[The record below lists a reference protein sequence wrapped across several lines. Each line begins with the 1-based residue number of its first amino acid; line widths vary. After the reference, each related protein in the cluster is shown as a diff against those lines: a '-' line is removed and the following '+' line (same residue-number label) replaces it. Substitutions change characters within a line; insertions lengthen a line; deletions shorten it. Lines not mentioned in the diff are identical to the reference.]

1 MKPKRTSAAEALGR
15 QAQVGVR
22 VTIVTLDSHLASA
35 TERAQHV
42 LLREI
47 PGLRL
52 SLHAA
57 SEWDDPAA
65 LDRCKA
71 DIAQADIVF
80 VTMMFMDDHIQA
92 VLPALLARRDQC
104 DAMVCC
110 MSAAEVAKLTRMGRF
125 DMSKPATGALALLK
139 RLRGKS
145 GAGGDGK
152 TGTTASRSAGAQQLK
167 MLRML
172 PRILRFV
179 PGTAQDVRAYFLTL
193 QYWLAGSDDN
203 VANLVRLLIDRYA
216 AGPRAALHGTLPA
229 RPPAEYPEVGVYHP
243 RMKGRINASAAA
255 LPRLAHARGGTVGV
269 LVMRSYLLAGN
280 SQHYDGVIAALE
292 ARGLNVIP
300 AFSSGLDA
308 RPAVEQFFMKDGR
321 STIDALVSLTGFS
334 LVGGPAYNDARAAE
348 ELLAALDVPYV
359 AAHPVEFQSLPQ
371 WATSER
377 GLLPVESTIM
387 VAIPELDGATG
398 SMVIGGRGVGAE
410 GRGSQCTGCAR
421 QCRFEQDA
429 RDMAVCTERVDVLAA
444 RVAKLAALRRG
455 ERARRKVA
463 AVLFNFPPNSGATGT
478 AAFLSVFES
487 LHRLMGEL
495 AAQGYSVEV
504 PASVEALRERVL
516 EGNAR
521 RYGQQANVHLRVAA
535 DEHVRRERHLAEIE
549 RAWGPAPGKQQSD
562 GAGLFILGERFG
574 NLFVGIQPAFGYEG
588 DPMRLLF
595 EKGFAPTHAFSAFYR
610 FIREDFGADAVLHF
624 GTHGALEFMPGKQ
637 TGLSAACWPDRLI
650 GDLPN
655 FYLYAANNPSEG
667 TIAKRRSAA
676 TLVSYMTPPIAQ
688 AGLYRGLADL
698 KASIDQWRQLEIG
711 DGPRR
716 ADLAALIQAQAAAV
730 ELASLEPSWTLDDGE
745 ADTQI
750 LRLTRAVIEV
760 EQTLIPYGLHVV
772 GQAPRAEER
781 TELLAALAEA
791 ELGHPAPRAAID
803 VLVRGGSGE
812 QAAALDPAAGGEEG
826 LAKYRG
832 LATTHALL
840 AQDHELPA
848 LVHALDGRFVRPAP
862 GGDLLRRPDMLPTG
876 RNLHGFDP
884 FRIPSAWAMLDGAR
898 QTERLL
904 ERHVH
909 DGHALPESVALVL
922 WGTDNLKTEGGPIG
936 QALCLM
942 GARPRFDSYGRLAGA
957 ALLPLAE
964 LGRPRIDVVMTLSGI
979 FRDLL
984 PLQVR
989 MLAEAAFLAASADE
1003 PPERNYVRKHA
1014 LAYAARHGCDLET
1027 ASLRVFSN
1035 ADGAYGAN
1043 VNHMIENGRW
1053 DDEDELAETYTRR
1066 KCFAYGRNGKP
1077 QQQSQLLGSMLGDVE
1092 LTYQNLDSVEV
1103 GVTSVDHYFDTLG
1116 GISRAVKRV
1125 RKQAVPVY
1133 ISDQTDR
1140 RATVRTLA
1148 EQVAL
1153 ETRTR
1158 TLNPKWYEGML
1169 EHGYEGVRQIEV
1181 QVTNTMG
1188 WSATTQQV
1196 APWVY
1201 QQITQTFVLDKAMRE
1216 RLAQLNPVACA
1227 KVAQRL
1233 IEAHERQYWSPDE
1246 ATLRALR
1253 EAGDELDDRVE
1264 GIGVEAGAAARI
1276 PA

>member
-1 MKPKRTSAAEALGR
+1 
-15 QAQVGVR
+15 
-22 VTIVTLDSHLASA
+22 
-35 TERAQHV
+35 
-42 LLREI
+42 
-47 PGLRL
+47 
-52 SLHAA
+52 
-57 SEWDDPAA
+57 
-65 LDRCKA
+65 
-71 DIAQADIVF
+71 
-80 VTMMFMDDHIQA
+80 
-92 VLPALLARRDQC
+92 
-104 DAMVCC
+104 
-110 MSAAEVAKLTRMGRF
+110 
-125 DMSKPATGALALLK
+125 
-139 RLRGKS
+139 
-145 GAGGDGK
+145 
-152 TGTTASRSAGAQQLK
+152 
-167 MLRML
+167 
-172 PRILRFV
+172 
-179 PGTAQDVRAYFLTL
+179 
-193 QYWLAGSDDN
+193 
-203 VANLVRLLIDRYA
+203 
-216 AGPRAALHGTLPA
+216 
-229 RPPAEYPEVGVYHP
+229 
-243 RMKGRINASAAA
+243 
-255 LPRLAHARGGTVGV
+255 
-269 LVMRSYLLAGN
+269 
-280 SQHYDGVIAALE
+280 
-292 ARGLNVIP
+292 
-300 AFSSGLDA
+300 
-308 RPAVEQFFMKDGR
+308 
-321 STIDALVSLTGFS
+321 
-334 LVGGPAYNDARAAE
+334 
-348 ELLAALDVPYV
+348 
-359 AAHPVEFQSLPQ
+359 
-371 WATSER
+371 
-377 GLLPVESTIM
+377 
-387 VAIPELDGATG
+387 
-398 SMVIGGRGVGAE
+398 
-410 GRGSQCTGCAR
+410 
-421 QCRFEQDA
+421 
-429 RDMAVCTERVDVLAA
+429 
-444 RVAKLAALRRG
+444 
-455 ERARRKVA
+455 
-463 AVLFNFPPNSGATGT
+463 
-478 AAFLSVFES
+478 
-487 LHRLMGEL
+487 
-495 AAQGYSVEV
+495 
-504 PASVEALRERVL
+504 
-516 EGNAR
+516 
-521 RYGQQANVHLRVAA
+521 
-535 DEHVRRERHLAEIE
+535 
-549 RAWGPAPGKQQSD
+549 
-562 GAGLFILGERFG
+562 
-574 NLFVGIQPAFGYEG
+574 
-588 DPMRLLF
+588 
-595 EKGFAPTHAFSAFYR
+595 
-610 FIREDFGADAVLHF
+610 
-624 GTHGALEFMPGKQ
+624 MPGKQ